1 MILNDGDLTMSK
13 KKKTPKPRNFVQKYM
28 ADFSKPKVEED
39 KRKKDTKHK
48 AREIEPFLFA

>member
-1 MILNDGDLTMSK
+1 MSK